1 MNAWQTLVA
10 NSTAPDGSSA
20 WVHLQNQRSGTGD
33 IIIGGEIT
41 ANIEY
46 DLTMNVDN
54 DLSANLI
61 SDTLTMTEDQD
72 LLSNVTDDMTINE
85 DCT

>member
-1 MNAWQTLVA
+1 
-10 NSTAPDGSSA
+10 
-20 WVHLQNQRSGTGD
+20 
-33 IIIGGEIT
+33 
-41 ANIEY
+41 
-46 DLTMNVDN
+46 MNVDN